1 MMAEEGAQGSRERTV
16 PDTWWV
22 TVGTQPAILRDDTTG
37 IDSERRT
44 TTNSGHILY
53 QSFDICSQEGR
64 IRELGLPYSESAVTA
79 AGALSAASVE
89 CGKVPRGRG
98 VGDDDSA
105 RQGTTQLS
113 LLFGFWLDS
122 INEK

>member
-16 PDTWWV
+16 PDTWCQWV

-44 TTNSGHILY
+44 TTNLGHILY

-79 AGALSAASVE
+79 AGALRPQVWSVGKYREAAVSE
-89 CGKVPRGRG
+89 
-98 VGDDDSA
+98 
-105 RQGTTQLS
+105 TTTRPDKGQLS
-113 LLFGFWLDS
+113 SRYFLVFG
-122 INEK
+122 

>member
-16 PDTWWV
+16 PDTWCQWV

-44 TTNSGHILY
+44 TTNLGHILY

-79 AGALSAASVE
+79 ASGERWAQQVE
-89 CGKVPRGRG
+89 CGKARA
-98 VGDDDSA
+98 A
-105 RQGTTQLS
+105 RQGTASSSSRYFLI
-113 LLFGFWLDS
+113 FG
-122 INEK
+122 